1 MKQFNISKFKF
12 LESPLKLIIEVIE
25 LLKIFPKMQTLG
37 QHDFTK

>member
-12 LESPLKLIIEVIE
+12 LESPPKLIIEIME